1 MSEDEREG
9 SSFSA
14 WLLLRMYG
22 ALTAVA
28 LLLVVASFA
37 FEGVINES
45 TALAVVGLWVLVTVY
60 ALVSRLRGKE

>member
-1 MSEDEREG
+1 MSEDEVSSG
-9 SSFSA
+9 SSFST

-37 FEGVINES
+37 FDGVINES
-45 TALAVVGLWVLVTVY
+45 TVTAIVGLWALVTVY
-60 ALVSRLRGKE
+60 GLVSRLRG